1 MIMTGS
7 SMKNSDS
14 VFVDTSALYA
24 LINRSDIDHGRAID
38 CLSSLSDGNTSLIT
52 SNFILSETYTLI
64 LYKIGRTTALRVING
79 IRESYEIERISLKD
93 EENAWQII
101 TDFDDKNF
109 SYVDAT
115 TFAIMTRLGL
125 GEVFSFDDHFNQY
138 PEIQKIP
145 G

>member
-1 MIMTGS
+1 M
-7 SMKNSDS
+7 
-14 VFVDTSALYA
+14 
-24 LINRSDIDHGRAID
+24 
-38 CLSSLSDGNTSLIT
+38 
-52 SNFILSETYTLI
+52 
-64 LYKIGRTTALRVING
+64 ING

-125 GEVFSFDDHFNQY
+125 SEVFSFDDHFNQY